1 MITLRSHKMMPPPP
15 AAPPPVS
22 IATRYTASASR
33 PVRVLLVEDDPNDRE
48 LLRALLLPHN
58 VDLTEALGK
67 QDAIALA
74 RSQPYDLALVDM
86 RLPWEGN
93 GVAVMLELRNRAPS
107 IPICAYSSQFSPW
120 DIQKVCEA
128 VRVVTFAP
136 KLLVMGEDY
145 MRELFAQFRLARR
158 AGMESCPACLA

>member
-1 MITLRSHKMMPPPP
+1 MITLRRHVTATQPT
-15 AAPPPVS
+15 
-22 IATRYTASASR
+22 IAGSYTASASR
-33 PVRVLLVEDDPNDRE
+33 PVRVLLVEDDEDDRE
-48 LLRALLLPHN
+48 LIRSHLRLKN

-74 RSQPYDLALVDM
+74 RSQLYDLALVDM

-93 GVAVMLELRNRAPS
+93 GVSVMKELRLRAPA
-107 IPICAYSSQFSPW
+107 IPICAYSSQLSPS

-128 VRVVTFAP
+128 VGVVTFAP

-145 MRELFAQFRLARR
+145 MCDLFTQFRLARR
-158 AGMESCPACLA
+158 AGMGEPVVA